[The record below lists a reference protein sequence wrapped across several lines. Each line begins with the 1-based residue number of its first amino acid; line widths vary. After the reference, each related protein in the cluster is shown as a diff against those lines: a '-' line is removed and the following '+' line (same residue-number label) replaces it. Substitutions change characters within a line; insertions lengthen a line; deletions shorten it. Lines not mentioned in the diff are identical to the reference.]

1 VIVNLNRRASM
12 TDHSDQMIFDL
23 GKRIADYL
31 RVLSQAER
39 PAQDVWWKAL
49 GLAVAEAPKNPQ

>member
-1 VIVNLNRRASM
+1 M